1 MVVQEWVTLEI
12 INYCIMKETK
22 YWFVGYQDMI
32 SIKKL
37 LKIILLV
44 VLYFL
49 LHFFLDKTVFDYS
62 NQENFVFLFDF
73 DDYIK

>member
-49 LHFFLDKTVFDYS
+49 LHFLLDKTVFDYS